1 MGYSTERREAVL
13 KKLLPPVS
21 KSVAQLAREEGVS
34 MATLYKWRKEARME
48 GRLLPDGSAV
58 EGWSSR
64 DKFAAVVE
72 SASMSEAE
80 LGEYCRQR
88 GVYPEQIKAWRQ
100 ACEQAND
107 WDRMQ
112 GQRLKALTQADPRRI
127 KALEG
132 QLRRKEK
139 ALAEAAALLVSRKN
153 VEAIWGA
160 RAAA

>member
-1 MGYSTERREAVL
+1 
-13 KKLLPPVS
+13 
-21 KSVAQLAREEGVS
+21 
-34 MATLYKWRKEARME
+34 
-48 GRLLPDGSAV
+48 
-58 EGWSSR
+58 
-64 DKFAAVVE
+64 
-72 SASMSEAE
+72 MSEAE

-107 WDRMQ
+107 WHRMQ

-139 ALAEAAALLVSRKN
+139 ALAEAAAVLVLRKN
-153 VEAIWGA
+153 VEAIWGEREDA
-160 RAAA
+160 